1 MSTLIFITTVFVKVN
16 KIRWHSKN
24 YSGTILRL
32 ELQKYGGLQLMD
44 LFSYNLF
51 AQNVGPFTYFPDCF
65 EGLCMK
71 NSNILKM
78 TPVKT
83 PGN

>member
-1 MSTLIFITTVFVKVN
+1 
-16 KIRWHSKN
+16 
-24 YSGTILRL
+24 
-32 ELQKYGGLQLMD
+32 MD